1 MRLLGTKIAIK
12 QEVSAPTTKGG
23 LALPDNMQQKLPQG
37 VVVAVGQDV
46 NEYPTALSSSGFS
59 QYSRIQVEVGAHV
72 LFNNFAVQGV
82 IVDGQEY
89 AIIDVDDIQ
98 VIL

>member
-46 NEYPTALSSSGFS
+46 NEYPTALSS
-59 QYSRIQVEVGAHV
+59 YSRIQVEVGAHV